1 MSCIDYRESNH
12 FYYVGASKLDQ
23 FLVRQIQVKP
33 FALEAP
39 SGFAERKSP
48 TLQKQT
54 QGKVHLHHKHL
65 VGL

>member
-1 MSCIDYRESNH
+1 MSCVDHRESNR

-54 QGKVHLHHKHL
+54 QG
-65 VGL
+65 

>member
-1 MSCIDYRESNH
+1 MSCVDYRESNRSW
-12 FYYVGASKLDQ
+12 YVGASKLDQ
-23 FLVRQIQVKP
+23 FLVRQIQVEP

-54 QGKVHLHHKHL
+54 QGKVHLHDKYV

>member
-54 QGKVHLHHKHL
+54 QG
-65 VGL
+65 